1 MQGGSTMGYNIIDI
15 LNKAIN
21 ITRRKREMYEEIGL
35 KKCDIPK
42 IQVMSKVLG
51 KEANSNIQRY
61 EKLKSEV
68 SGSEVDE
75 IDFGV
80 YDKISFL
87 INEFSRKVYV
97 PEISN
102 VREFLEFSLNLE
114 EDTHSLL
121 IDIQGRFVKKA
132 SDIHTKTYK
141 ILSDIINSKA
151 EHISTLKKM
160 LKK

>member
-1 MQGGSTMGYNIIDI
+1 MGYNIVDI
-15 LNKAIN
+15 LNKAIT
-21 ITRRKREMYEEIGL
+21 IISTKREIYESIGR

-42 IQVMSKVLG
+42 VQVMSKVLI
-51 KEANSNIQRY
+51 KQANSTIQRY
-61 EKLKSEV
+61 EELKREIGDNEV
-68 SGSEVDE
+68 EE

-80 YDKISFL
+80 YDKMSFL
-87 INEFSRKVYV
+87 INEFNRKVYA

-151 EHISTLKKM
+151 EHIFTLKKM
-160 LKK
+160 LNK